1 MSSSHGSGF
10 RSEQVIFLFLLF
22 CCQTS
27 GEYFAFIYLFFSLEE
42 ICAACGNLKGKH
54 EKKKKKTVVELN
66 DQKR

>member
-1 MSSSHGSGF
+1 MGVVF
-10 RSEQVIFLFLLF
+10 EVNKLFF
-22 CCQTS
+22 YS
-27 GEYFAFIYLFFSLEE
+27 FYFAAKHLGNILHLFIYLISLEE